1 MCLGISVPGGI
12 HQEDDTRRCSRC
24 VPSNA
29 GLPIRVTGQMIMMGK
44 LDAKLSP
51 ERTTW
56 GRPRPGPRLH
66 AVPAGVPRDQGPV
79 GGDGYRPVPGGIMA
93 CPGGAAGIVVGP
105 LPAAGGAMVHQS
117 PWAFCVRWPN
127 TGDGS
132 ARESRESSLAA
143 TPYVTVNVVHRREWA
158 EHPRAN

>member
-1 MCLGISVPGGI
+1 
-12 HQEDDTRRCSRC
+12 
-24 VPSNA
+24 
-29 GLPIRVTGQMIMMGK
+29 MMGK